1 MKFLIDECLTADLV
15 KVCNYFG
22 PEASTIS
29 ALGLVGQKDWEIAKF
44 AADNDWVVVTHNSK
58 DLRGK
63 NYKGGYLLHEKIH
76 PGMISLVAFNNR
88 QLTHINMNEIMQKS
102 LFITA
107 LEYIKTHEQYDLLN
121 HVLEV
126 DFDGF
131 EVNIR
136 LYEAPTF

>member
-1 MKFLIDECLTADLV
+1 MKFLIDECLTTELV

-22 PEASTIS
+22 PEASTINDQ
-29 ALGLVGQKDWEIAKF
+29 GLVGKKDWEIAKF

-63 NYKGGYLLHEKIH
+63 NYKGGYLAHEKIH
-76 PGMISLVAFNNR
+76 PAMISLVAFNPR
-88 QLTHINMNEIMQKS
+88 QVTNINMNVMMQKT

-107 LEYIKTHEQYDLLN
+107 LEHIKNQELYDLFN

-131 EVNIR
+131 EIIIR
-136 LYEAPTF
+136 QYEAPPF

>member
-15 KVCNYFG
+15 KLSNTFG
-22 PEASTIS
+22 PEASTIF
-29 ALGLVGQKDWEIAKF
+29 AQGLVGKKDWEIAKF
-44 AADNDWVVVTHNSK
+44 AANNDWVVVTHNSK

-63 NYKGGYLLHEKIH
+63 NYKGGYLAHEKIH
-76 PGMISLVAFNNR
+76 PGMISLIAYNDR
-88 QLTHINMNEIMQKS
+88 QHTQINMTEIIQKS

-107 LEYIKTHEQYDLLN
+107 LEYIKEYEQFELLN

-126 DFDGF
+126 YFDGF

-136 LYEAPTF
+136 LYEAPPF

>member
-76 PGMISLVAFNNR
+76 PGML
-88 QLTHINMNEIMQKS
+88 
-102 LFITA
+102 
-107 LEYIKTHEQYDLLN
+107 
-121 HVLEV
+121 
-126 DFDGF
+126 
-131 EVNIR
+131 
-136 LYEAPTF
+136 